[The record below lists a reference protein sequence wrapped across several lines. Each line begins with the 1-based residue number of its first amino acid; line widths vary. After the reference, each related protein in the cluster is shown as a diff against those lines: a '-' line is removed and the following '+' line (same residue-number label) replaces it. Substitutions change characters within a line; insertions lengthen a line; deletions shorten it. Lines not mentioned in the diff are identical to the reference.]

1 MSEILLNSGSFR
13 KHFPQIK
20 GNRGRI
26 EIMGDI
32 LSVCIAG
39 NIKKTHIMYRGNLS
53 HDMLKA
59 YTDELR
65 KRGLVEFVDGGGRF
79 RTTEKGKEFLYHY
92 EQIKELLA
100 NGIAESSDAEAAENM
115 PAGSK
120 LLSLGMN
127 QDFLRKVRISADQ
140 ARDMIKGILYLKER
154 YRDGNPS

>member
-1 MSEILLNSGSFR
+1 MSEILLNNGSFR

-65 KRGLVEFVDGGGRF
+65 KRGLVEFGDGSGKF
-79 RTTEKGKEFLYHY
+79 WTTEKGKEFLYHY

-100 NGIAESSDAEAAENM
+100 SGSESSEAPDNM

-127 QDFLRKVRISADQ
+127 QDFLKKVKISADQ

-154 YRDGNPS
+154 YRDGNAS

>member
-1 MSEILLNSGSFR
+1 MNNGSFR

-39 NIKKTHIMYRGNLS
+39 NIKKTHIMYKGNLS

-65 KRGLVEFVDGGGRF
+65 KRGLLEFVDDGGKF

-100 NGIAESSDAEAAENM
+100 TEVAGLNDAEVADTM

-154 YRDGNPS
+154 YRDGNAS

>member
-1 MSEILLNSGSFR
+1 MSEILLNNGSFR

-65 KRGLVEFVDGGGRF
+65 KRGLVDFGDGSGKF

-100 NGIAESSDAEAAENM
+100 SGSELSEAADNM

-127 QDFLRKVRISADQ
+127 QDFLRKVKISADQ

-154 YRDGNPS
+154 YRDGNAS